1 MRLFP
6 NLELGSA
13 HRRLATRAVVLFLV
27 LFVLDLSLLGWLFIH
42 DFDRRAIRE
51 RLTEAY
57 DLGKIL
63 AENVSRELAPAG
75 TLDYVRIVERQTA
88 VGQMLDRY
96 HARFRYI
103 QSIDILTPDGRLIL
117 RKQFGGE
124 GKGRVAVLGRAF
136 GGAAPKSPD
145 SPPLLEEGR
154 KFRVSG
160 PTVERVVQVPLA
172 ENSGML
178 LLGVTPSAFEES
190 AARLRRS
197 LTIRLFGGGA
207 VSLVLIAV
215 AFLYVLRLIQ
225 RTRKLEAET
234 QRGEQLAYLGTLAS
248 GLAHEIRNPL
258 NAMNINLQLLEEE
271 LEQASVSEEMLNL
284 LRGSRSEVLRL
295 ERLVKDF
302 LAFARPKE
310 SAREDLALEDL
321 VLDVVK
327 FLRPQFEES
336 GVALQF
342 TREEGIP
349 VVRVDS
355 GQIRQALL
363 NILRNAQD
371 VSSSGSSVSVS
382 VGPTAEGEARIEVAD
397 QGPGILP
404 GEMAHVFE
412 VFYSTKPAG
421 SGLGLPIAKRAVESH
436 GGRIEIRPG
445 AAEGTIVRMI
455 LPPAVSQA
463 PAENAGRRADGGGP
477 GNE

>member
-6 NLELGSA
+6 NLELGSV
-13 HRRLATRAVVLFLV
+13 HRRLAIRAVVLFLT
-27 LFVLDLSLLGWLFIH
+27 LFLLDLALLGWLFIH

-63 AENVSRELAPAG
+63 AENVSRELAPSG

-96 HARFRYI
+96 RATFQYI

-117 RKQFGGE
+117 RQQFGGE
-124 GKGRVAVLGRAF
+124 GKGRVQMVGRAF
-136 GGAAPKSPD
+136 GGAAPMSPD
-145 SPPLLEEGR
+145 SPPPLEEGQ
-154 KFRVSG
+154 KFRLVS
-160 PTVERVVQVPLA
+160 PPVERVVQVPLA
-172 ENSGML
+172 ENAGTL
-178 LLGVTPSAFEES
+178 LLGVTPNAFEES

-207 VSLVLIAV
+207 VSLVLIAI

-225 RTRKLEAET
+225 RTRKLEADT

-271 LEQASVSEEMLNL
+271 LEQEKVSEEMLTL
-284 LRGSRSEVLRL
+284 LRGSRFEVLRL

-310 SAREDLALEDL
+310 SVREDLSPDQLVEDL
-321 VLDVVK
+321 VK
-327 FLRPQFEES
+327 FLRPQFEET
-336 GVALQF
+336 GVALDF
-342 TREEGIP
+342 TPQEGTP

-371 VSSSGSSVSVS
+371 VSPRGTAVRVM
-382 VGPTAEGEARIEVAD
+382 VGPTAEGEALIEVND
-397 QGPGILP
+397 HGPGIAAADL
-404 GEMAHVFE
+404 ERVFE

-436 GGRIEIRPG
+436 GGRIEVQSRSG
-445 AAEGTIVRMI
+445 QGTTFRIV
-455 LPPAVSQA
+455 LPPAVATA
-463 PAENAGRRADGGGP
+463 PAETVSTGPAPGNGGGL
-477 GNE
+477 